1 MKQKSVP
8 AGRIDEH
15 GRLIL
20 PDEVVR
26 RHGLKPGSTL
36 PIIENEHSLLL
47 RRPVSHLAKV
57 YIEPTSHC
65 NLTCRTCIRNSWDE
79 PMGSMAEATFERIL
93 DGLRAFDPPL
103 TVMFGGFG
111 EPLFHPAIASMVAR
125 VKRVGAQVELITNG
139 TLLTGDLS
147 LALAEAGIDVLWVSL
162 DGSTAES
169 FSGVRP
175 DAALNEVVENAMR
188 FRSLSWKLNQGL
200 PHMGIVFVAMRRNI
214 AELPE
219 VIKLGRKILADRF
232 LITNVLPYT
241 EELCG
246 EVLYDSVLINVP
258 RQPSSFLPQLI
269 LSKID
274 STDITREPLYR
285 ISREWQGAQGNPMVA
300 GNSGNYCPFIE
311 KGSTAICWD
320 GSVSPCLPLL
330 HSHTSYLNER
340 IRRSRRYVVGT
351 INERGLNELWLQ
363 PEYVA
368 FRERVQSFPF
378 SPCTF
383 CGGCELSETNEE
395 DCTGN
400 VFPTCGGCLWAQGVI
415 QCP

>member
-1 MKQKSVP
+1 MNKGDLH
-8 AGRIDEH
+8 AMIDSE

-20 PDEVVR
+20 PEQLAR
-26 RHGLKPGSTL
+26 RHGLKPGAKL
-36 PIIENEHSLLL
+36 PVVENEHSLLL

-65 NLTCRTCIRNSWDE
+65 NLTCRTCIRNTWDE
-79 PMGSMAEATFERIL
+79 PMGNMDSATFERAI
-93 DGLRAFDPPL
+93 DGFRAFDAPL

-111 EPLFHPAIASMVAR
+111 EPLLHPAIASMVAGA
-125 VKRVGAQVELITNG
+125 KGIGAQVELITNG
-139 TLLTGDLS
+139 TLLTDDLS
-147 LALAEAGIDVLWVSL
+147 FKLAEAGLDVLWVSL

-169 FSGVRP
+169 FCGVRP
-175 DAALNEVVENAMR
+175 DAALDEVVENVVR
-188 FRSLSWKLNQGL
+188 FRSLSWNLNQQL
-200 PHMGIVFVAMRRNI
+200 PHIGIVFVAMRRNI

-219 VIKLGRKILADRF
+219 VIKLGRKLLADRF

-241 EELCG
+241 EELCA

-258 RQPSSFLPQLI
+258 RQPSPFLPQLT

-274 STDITREPLYR
+274 SIEITREPLYR
-285 ISREWQGAQGNPMVA
+285 VFREWQGAQGNPLVA
-300 GNSGNYCPFIE
+300 GNPGNYCPFIE

-330 HSHTSYLNER
+330 HSHSSYLNER
-340 IRRSRRYVVGT
+340 TRRSKRYVVGNV
-351 INERGLNELWLQ
+351 NEHSLSELWSRPDYL
-363 PEYVA
+363 A

-378 SPCTF
+378 SPCAF
-383 CGGCELSETNEE
+383 CGGCDLSETNEE
-395 DCTGN
+395 DCSGN
-400 VFPTCGGCLWAQGVI
+400 TFPTCGGCLWAQGII